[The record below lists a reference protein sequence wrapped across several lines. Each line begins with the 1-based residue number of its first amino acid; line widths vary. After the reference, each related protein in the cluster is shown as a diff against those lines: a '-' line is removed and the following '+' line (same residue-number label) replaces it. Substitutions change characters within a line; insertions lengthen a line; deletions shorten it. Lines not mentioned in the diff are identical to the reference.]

1 MYPTPYTAIQPFIS
15 HKHMIN
21 NLPTS
26 NIGILRGLQGLQPLS
41 LNGYQVP
48 PQVIYTHSQ
57 PN

>member
-26 NIGILRGLQGLQPLS
+26 NIGILGGLQGLQPLS
-41 LNGYQVP
+41 LNG
-48 PQVIYTHSQ
+48 
-57 PN
+57 